1 MPREQWTDERLDDLN
16 KKVDDGFARLDKDI
30 RELRTDMNSRFNGL
44 GEPVQGLESRF
55 EGLESRFDGLNRTLI
70 GGFFVLIAAV
80 IGSNAFYAQLQAV
93 APTQRSRF
101 CSCISRRMS
110 STP

>member
-30 RELRTDMNSRFNGL
+30 RELRTDMNGRFNA
-44 GEPVQGLESRF
+44 LESRF
-55 EGLESRFDGLNRTLI
+55 EGLNRTLI

-80 IGSNAFYAQLQAV
+80 IGSNAF
-93 APTQRSRF
+93 
-101 CSCISRRMS
+101 
-110 STP
+110 